1 MADAENDAVVRLLKR
16 GLNHY
21 GLGDL
26 EAAIASWEEARQLDP
41 DNHAV
46 RDYLETAYEEAG
58 RPPTGGEGPAL
69 ASEGIRPVGEED
81 DTPRSEPDLESATPP
96 ERKSTSAGPK
106 SGAGP
111 KSQGKRARTSPAAEA
126 EGSFENQFAS
136 LFEPDG
142 SEDAE
147 APDTLLQGALEAY
160 RAGQLEDAW
169 LELDQAAQK
178 APDRLDLRAYRE
190 LIRNRLMDQWARA
203 IGDQGRS
210 LQLKLGMD
218 ELLLRDLQ
226 PDEGFLVSQIDGML
240 TIENLLSLSSLDR
253 FRTLEILARLIRDGI
268 VE

>member
-1 MADAENDAVVRLLKR
+1 MERVTASRPKAALPPAAILVVVLMLLGPATSCGSAGRIEELLFWDDGSAEEFLTYSS
-16 GLNHY
+16 Y
-21 GLGDL
+21 GLAVFFQAPPWARSVLSVQVYLGNTGASAAFEASILGVTDGEPLQPGPVAGVVGSGD
-26 EAAIASWEEARQLDP
+26 SYP
-41 DNHAV
+41 
-46 RDYLETAYEEAG
+46 
-58 RPPTGGEGPAL
+58 
-69 ASEGIRPVGEED
+69 
-81 DTPRSEPDLESATPP
+81 
-96 ERKSTSAGPK
+96 
-106 SGAGP
+106 
-111 KSQGKRARTSPAAEA
+111 
-126 EGSFENQFAS
+126 
-136 LFEPDG
+136 
-142 SEDAE
+142 
-147 APDTLLQGALEAY
+147 
-160 RAGQLEDAW
+160 EDAW

>member
-1 MADAENDAVVRLLKR
+1 MADSENDAVVRLLKR

-26 EAAIASWEEARQLDP
+26 EAAIASWEEARRLDP

-46 RDYLETAYEEAG
+46 RDYLETAYEESG
-58 RPPTGGEGPAL
+58 RPPTGGAGPAL
-69 ASEGIRPVGEED
+69 ESDGIQSVGEED
-81 DTPRSEPDLESATPP
+81 DTPRSEPELESATPP
-96 ERKSTSAGPK
+96 KRTAASSGPK
-106 SGAGP
+106 SAGT
-111 KSQGKRARTSPAAEA
+111 KSQGKRARTPRSATTE
-126 EGSFENQFAS
+126 ESFENQFAN

-160 RAGQLEDAW
+160 RAGQLEAAW
-169 LELDQAAQK
+169 LELDQAARK

-210 LQLKLGMD
+210 LRLKLGMD

>member
-1 MADAENDAVVRLLKR
+1 MADSENDAVVRLLKR

-58 RPPTGGEGPAL
+58 RPPTGGAGPAL
-69 ASEGIRPVGEED
+69 AAEGIRPVGEED
-81 DTPRSEPDLESATPP
+81 DTPRSEPELESPTPP
-96 ERKSTSAGPK
+96 ERKTAGSGPK
-106 SGAGP
+106 S
-111 KSQGKRARTSPAAEA
+111 KGKRARTSPPAETEA
-126 EGSFENQFAS
+126 SFENQFAS

-142 SEDAE
+142 SDDAE